1 VSAPVRFD
9 VEPLDTWVDGH
20 YFEVDRDRGIDFAQA
35 TNDHNEAHLAGTAVS
50 PMFNVVPIYSVLY
63 AAVDRVTPPSYRE
76 RGVHAG
82 HDMRFLRPLRAGQS
96 IRARAR
102 PIGFH
107 AGRTGTAVTVEIVVT
122 DRDGVL
128 MCEQY
133 ATAYIRGAVSAID
146 AGRRAPDT
154 ATDPA
159 GPAIA
164 SVPTAPTVRATTR
177 VDGDQTQRYAAAS
190 GDAMRLHLDDD
201 LARSMGFRGIIAH
214 GLCTM
219 AMAGVA
225 AVRVCCGDD
234 SASLQRLAVRLAAPV
249 YPGDELTT
257 SFHGPSASNGGPRY
271 DFQMANAAGELVIRD
286 GVVEAR

>member
-1 VSAPVRFD
+1 MSAPFRFD
-9 VEPLDTWVDGH
+9 AEPLDTWIEGPYVA
-20 YFEVDRDRGIDFAQA
+20 VDRDRSVAFAQA
-35 TNDHNEAHLAGTAVS
+35 TNDTNAAHLAGTAVT
-50 PMFNVVPIYSVLY
+50 PMLNIVPIYSVLY
-63 AAVDRVTPPSYRE
+63 DAVDQVTPPPFRE

-82 HDMRFLRPLRAGQS
+82 HDIRFLRPLRIGQS

-107 AGRTGTAVTVEIVVT
+107 AGRTGTAVTVEVAIT
-122 DRDGVL
+122 DSDEML
-128 MCEQY
+128 MSKQY

-146 AGRRAPDT
+146 AGRRAPE
-154 ATDPA
+154 TDA
-159 GPAIA
+159 DRTGL
-164 SVPTAPTVRATTR
+164 ATTQVTTT

-225 AVRVCCGDD
+225 AVEVCCAGESDNL
-234 SASLQRLAVRLAAPV
+234 SRLAVRMAAPV
-249 YPGDELTT
+249 YPGDRLMT
-257 SFHGPSASNGGPRY
+257 SFHGPSASNGVARY
-271 DFQMANAAGELVIRD
+271 GFQTANPAGELVIRD
-286 GVVEAR
+286 GVAESRSLPR